1 LRDEEA
7 IAKYL
12 TQKMTDVE
20 RSAFEQKMSE
30 NPQLGQKV
38 KFEEQIV
45 EGIKN
50 YQKGILKTRLNQL
63 EIVSS
68 LAEMTSITTKQML
81 DCIHVQRNIR
91 VLMLCL
97 CIEGSISFLI
107 FHDQNFIWS

>member
-1 LRDEEA
+1 MKMRDEEA

-45 EGIKN
+45 EG
-50 YQKGILKTRLNQL
+50 
-63 EIVSS
+63 
-68 LAEMTSITTKQML
+68 
-81 DCIHVQRNIR
+81 
-91 VLMLCL
+91 
-97 CIEGSISFLI
+97 
-107 FHDQNFIWS
+107 